1 MRFRLA
7 FAVDATGKVVNVG
20 STGYG
25 SLISHETVHCICK
38 CHVLRVYEIE
48 NRFQII
54 YRRRLVGEC
63 LLGDSTAHVT
73 TQNLYWVTHRESNLL
88 RRPFQ
93 RQSITVPGTQTSVS
107 FLKNLP
113 GVAQTSLF
121 ASASAPLGR
130 LTLPRRSGDRAKVV
144 GDRAPSAI
152 NPPTA
157 SSLDLRVCEF
167 SARKSRSSRR
177 ARVRNF
183 ARVAI
188 SRRCRSEGFRIINRT
203 CLARVHRRSHRR
215 TANPVKRIHL
225 PSFPRARARRARS
238 RASPRGGDDRLMLIE
253 ILDS

>member
-1 MRFRLA
+1 MSPTSSAARFSVNLSRCLGPKPAFRSSKSFLA
-7 FAVDATGKVVNVG
+7 
-20 STGYG
+20 
-25 SLISHETVHCICK
+25 SLRRRCS
-38 CHVLRVYEIE
+38 LR
-48 NRFQII
+48 
-54 YRRRLVGEC
+54 RRRL
-63 LLGDSTAHVT
+63 
-73 TQNLYWVTHRESNLL
+73 L
-88 RRPFQ
+88 RRL
-93 RQSITVPGTQTSVS
+93 TS
-107 FLKNLP
+107 
-113 GVAQTSLF
+113 
-121 ASASAPLGR
+121 
-130 LTLPRRSGDRAKVV
+130 PRRSSDRAKVV

-167 SARKSRSSRR
+167 SARKSRCSRR

-225 PSFPRARARRARS
+225 PSFPRARARRAGS